1 MGSSSD
7 FLIKMESDN
16 KETSSNHSNKQQ
28 PPSAVT
34 AKKFSPFSVDS
45 LLATKVKQSQNENNN
60 DETIEKR
67 DSKVLRKNDAETEA
81 VVDLSLKSSGSDQE
95 IKKEEDLDQED
106 FTDDDDQEE
115 LDEDCD
121 NDSIGTSTSCQAT
134 TVLNPHARFP
144 LGLPLTL
151 PPVPNSTW
159 NPVTNPWLSPQFRSP
174 LNPFLPRKYICKP

>member
-16 KETSSNHSNKQQ
+16 KETSSNNKQQ
-28 PPSAVT
+28 QPASVT

-45 LLATKVKQSQNENNN
+45 LLATKVKQSKNENNN
-60 DETIEKR
+60 DETIEK
-67 DSKVLRKNDAETEA
+67 SSSCTTGKNDEAA
-81 VVDLSLKSSGSDQE
+81 VVDLSLKSAADNQE

-106 FTDDDDQEE
+106 FTDDDDEE

-121 NDSIGTSTSCQAT
+121 NDSIGTSISCPT

-144 LGLPLTL
+144 LGLPLPL
-151 PPVPNSTW
+151 PPVPTSAW

-174 LNPFLPRKYICKP
+174 LNPFLPRKYIITKV